1 MRVMPLDLALRRPSF
16 RLTIPAEWRAPLARL
31 ALAWAGL
38 VALFHSDW
46 ATMAGQ
52 WWNSS
57 TYNHILLVPLI
68 LLWLAWQRAPE
79 VAKLMP
85 SAWWPGLLLLG
96 GALFLWLLGAV
107 SGLNLA
113 RHLGLVAAMQ
123 ACFMALLG
131 PRVTAAMLFPLGYL
145 LALVPFGDELV
156 PALQLITAELTIGLT
171 HLSGIPAQIEGV
183 FINTPAG
190 LFEVAEACSGVKFLV
205 AMIALGALVA
215 NLGFRLWK
223 RRALFMVAAVAL
235 PILAN
240 GVRAWGTIYI
250 AQFAGV
256 EFAAGFDHIV
266 YGWVF
271 FALVMAILL
280 ALAWRFFDRAI
291 DDPCIDAAAIKASP
305 LLAKASRWS
314 FNGWAALALIAV
326 LGSGVQGWAHVAERL
341 EAPVAQTI
349 SLPQVPGWQLVP
361 VESAYWW
368 EPRGSGADH
377 RLLGRYRDARGR
389 EVDVFYALYRS
400 QDEGR
405 EAGAFGE
412 GALVPDSDWRW
423 LEPGP
428 AIGGGG
434 GEWLLAGGRNRRL
447 AVTWYRT
454 GRMLTGSNARL
465 KLANMRDRL
474 ALSAH
479 PTAALILSAEARP
492 GHDAAQAIRAFRAS
506 AGDTAAWMDAIA
518 RGS

>member
-1 MRVMPLDLALRRPSF
+1 MPLDLALPRAAF
-16 RLTIPAEWRAPLARL
+16 RLTIPTDWRMPLARL
-31 ALAWAGL
+31 AIAWAAL
-38 VALFHSDW
+38 IMLFHSDW
-46 ATMAGQ
+46 ADMAGQ

-57 TYNHILLVPLI
+57 TYNHILLVPAI
-68 LLWLAWQRAPE
+68 LLWLAWQRAPAL
-79 VAKLMP
+79 AKLKP
-85 SAWWPGLLLLG
+85 VAWWPALIVLAA
-96 GALFLWLLGAV
+96 ALFAWLLGAV
-107 SGLNLA
+107 SGLNTA
-113 RHLGLVAAMQ
+113 RHLGLVVALQ
-123 ACFMALLG
+123 ASFVTLLG
-131 PRVTAAMLFPLGYL
+131 PRVSAAMLFPLGYL

-183 FINTPAG
+183 FIDTPAG

-205 AMIALGALVA
+205 AMVALGALVA
-215 NLGFRLWK
+215 NLGFRSWK
-223 RRALFMVAAVAL
+223 RRALFMLAAIVL

-256 EFAAGFDHIV
+256 EFAAGVDHVV

-271 FALVMAILL
+271 FAVVMGVLL

-291 DDPCIDAAAIKASP
+291 DDPYIDAAAIEASP
-305 LLAKASRWS
+305 LLAKASRWA
-314 FNGWAALALIAV
+314 FNGWAALALAAG
-326 LGSGVQGWAHVAERL
+326 LAAGGQAWAHAAEQL
-341 EAPVAQTI
+341 EAPVAETI
-349 SLPQVPGWQLVP
+349 SLPDVPGWHLVP

-368 EPRGSGADH
+368 EPRASGADH
-377 RLLGRYRDARGR
+377 RLLGRYRDAEGR
-389 EVDVFYALYRS
+389 EVDVSYALYRS

-428 AIGGGG
+428 AIGGGA
-434 GEWLLAGGRNRRL
+434 GEWLLAGGHTKRL

-454 GRMLTGSNARL
+454 GGTLTGSNARL
-465 KLANMRDRL
+465 KLSNMRDRL
-474 ALSAH
+474 ALAAH

-492 GHDAAQAIRAFRAS
+492 GHDAAQAVEAFRAS

>member
-1 MRVMPLDLALRRPSF
+1 MPLDLALRRPAF
-16 RLTIPAEWRAPLARL
+16 RPTISAEWRAPLMRL

-38 VALFHSDW
+38 IALFPSDW

-131 PRVTAAMLFPLGYL
+131 PRVTTAMLFPLGYL

-171 HLSGIPAQIEGV
+171 HLSGTPAQIEGV

-215 NLGFRLWK
+215 NLGFRSWK
-223 RRALFMVAAVAL
+223 RRTLFMVAAVVL

-271 FALVMAILL
+271 FAVVMAVLL

-291 DDPCIDAAAIKASP
+291 DDPYIDASAIEVLP
-305 LLAKASRWS
+305 LLARASRRS
-314 FNGWAALALIAV
+314 LNGWVVLALAVTLVA
-326 LGSGVQGWAHVAERL
+326 GVQGWARAAERL
-341 EAPVAQTI
+341 EALIPQTI
-349 SLPQVPGWQLVP
+349 SLPRVPGWQLVP

-368 EPRGSGADH
+368 EPRASGADH
-377 RLLGRYRDARGR
+377 RLLGRYRDAQGR

-400 QDEGR
+400 QGESRD
-405 EAGAFGE
+405 AGAFRE

-428 AIGGGG
+428 AIGGGA
-434 GEWLLAGGRNRRL
+434 GEWLLAGGHARRL

-454 GRMLTGSNARL
+454 GGTLTGGNARL
-465 KLANMRDRL
+465 KLANMGDRL
-474 ALSAH
+474 ALAAH
-479 PTAALILSAEARP
+479 PTAVLILSAEARP
-492 GHDAAQAIRAFRAS
+492 GHDAAKDVQALRAS
-506 AGDTAAWMDAIA
+506 IGDTAAWMDAIA
-518 RGS
+518 RGV